1 MFLHFL
7 LRALRDKYKMEVPN
21 EAGTWPQ
28 TEDDI
33 PEMHFPSSDEGAGQF
48 MIKCIEKDLTELLYT
63 IFVWFI

>member
-1 MFLHFL
+1 
-7 LRALRDKYKMEVPN
+7 MEVPN

-63 IFVWFI
+63 IFV